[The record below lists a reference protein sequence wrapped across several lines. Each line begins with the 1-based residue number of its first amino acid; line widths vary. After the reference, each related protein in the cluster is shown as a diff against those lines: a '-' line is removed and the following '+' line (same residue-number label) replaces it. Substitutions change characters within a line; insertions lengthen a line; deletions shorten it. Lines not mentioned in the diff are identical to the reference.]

1 MKNKTKQVQREMER
15 LASRVLA
22 ILRRSWLG
30 RSLLRTICNGG
41 EVGDEFYLL
50 TRYYLLT
57 HTETMKEMVLT
68 MWVNNILIIP
78 IQRIQNL

>member
-1 MKNKTKQVQREMER
+1 MKKQTKKVQREMER

-50 TRYYLLT
+50 TRYFAYS
-57 HTETMKEMVLT
+57 
-68 MWVNNILIIP
+68 
-78 IQRIQNL
+78 

>member
-1 MKNKTKQVQREMER
+1 MKKQTKKVQREMER

-41 EVGDEFYLL
+41 EVGDEFCLL
-50 TRYYLLT
+50 TRYFAYS
-57 HTETMKEMVLT
+57 
-68 MWVNNILIIP
+68 
-78 IQRIQNL
+78 